1 MNQDGV
7 CTRGSIC
14 VRAFRGFCLTVTC
27 NQGFDT
33 GYQHEIRIGDC
44 ILYAFR
50 RPQNSQVSA
59 KGCLSPMNEFILGKP
74 LSSKQIP
81 DAPRCHNLYA
91 RRRALLKFPKPES
104 PSTRIG
110 APVRSAILSTTST
123 TWVQDASLA
132 SRKPRL
138 VDIESP
144 DAHKPLNPA

>member
-14 VRAFRGFCLTVTC
+14 VRAFRGFCWTVTC

-81 DAPRCHNLYA
+81 
-91 RRRALLKFPKPES
+91 
-104 PSTRIG
+104 G

>member
-1 MNQDGV
+1 
-7 CTRGSIC
+7 
-14 VRAFRGFCLTVTC
+14 
-27 NQGFDT
+27 
-33 GYQHEIRIGDC
+33 
-44 ILYAFR
+44 
-50 RPQNSQVSA
+50 
-59 KGCLSPMNEFILGKP
+59 MNEFILGKP

-81 DAPRCHNLYA
+81 DAPRCHNLEA

-144 DAHKPLNPA
+144 DAHKPLNQPESQWLLREDRGIPLKSTASPSR